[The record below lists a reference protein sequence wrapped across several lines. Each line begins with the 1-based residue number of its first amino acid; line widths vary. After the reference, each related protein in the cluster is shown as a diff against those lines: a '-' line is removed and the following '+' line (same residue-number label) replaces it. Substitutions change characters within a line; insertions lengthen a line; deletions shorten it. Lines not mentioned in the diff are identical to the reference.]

1 MASISSHVQVM
12 VMAGKIRFPFHL
24 RVFLTV
30 LAFCW
35 FLVGVFM
42 ILQYHRE
49 KEFKQQVLDT
59 RLQMHNQRILEDL
72 SKGEEINHIV
82 NRIGTPIENL
92 RISVVDSLGNLIYDN
107 NANLFVAPATNHNNR
122 PEIIDARRKGVGNS
136 VERLSESD
144 DLHYFY
150 SARLGDNGLIVR
162 TAVPYT
168 HTLTDFLKADS
179 TLLWI
184 MAALTFLMSFVAFV
198 SARKISLS
206 ISRLNSFAEKAQKWG
221 NIYDENAFPNDELG
235 NIASNIVHLYY
246 QRDEHY
252 KNSLKNEKDKIR
264 LKKQLTNNINHELK
278 TPVASIMLC
287 LDLLDDHPEMSE
299 DKKQEFMKK
308 IRMNAN
314 RLNSLLKDVATITR
328 LDYGKNLIEKE
339 AVELSGLIKEVV
351 EEERLRTDMTIN
363 VAVPYLQI
371 TGNRSL
377 LETLFRNLI
386 DNAIVYSGGTEINIT
401 ADDNGNFIVSD
412 NGCGIS
418 EEHLPYIFE
427 RFYRVDKG
435 RSRAAGGTGLG
446 LSIVKNAVALH
457 GGQIKVES
465 KNGLTYRFNLKV
477 NKNAT
482 FS

>member
-1 MASISSHVQVM
+1 MGGRI
-12 VMAGKIRFPFHL
+12 KFPFHI
-24 RVFLTV
+24 RVFMTV

-49 KEFKQQVLDT
+49 KEFKQKILNT
-59 RLQMHNQRILEDL
+59 ELQMHNRRIIEDL
-72 SKGEEINHIV
+72 NKNEDIRHIV
-82 NRIGTPIENL
+82 NRIESPMEGL
-92 RISVVDSLGNLIYDN
+92 RVSLIDAEGNLIYDN
-107 NANLFVAPATNHNNR
+107 YEDRFSSPVSNHNDR
-122 PEIIDARRKGVGNS
+122 PEIIEARGKGEGNS
-136 VERLSESD
+136 VERLSASD

-150 SARLGDNGLIVR
+150 SARLGANGLIVR

-184 MAALTFLMSFVAFV
+184 MAALTFLMSFIAFV

-206 ISRLNSFAEKAQKWG
+206 ISRLNHFAEKAQKWE
-221 NIYDENAFPNDELG
+221 NIYDEEAFPNDELG

-252 KNSLKNEKDKIR
+252 KNSLKNEKDKTR

-299 DKKQEFMKK
+299 VKKQDFMKK

-314 RLNSLLKDVATITR
+314 RLNSLLKDVSTITR
-328 LDYGKNLIEKE
+328 LDDGKNLIEKE
-339 AVELSGLIKEVV
+339 NVELSGLIKEIAD
-351 EEERLRTDMTIN
+351 EERLRTDMTIK
-363 VAVPYLQI
+363 VSVPSMQI
-371 TGNRSL
+371 NGNRSL
-377 LETLFRNLI
+377 LETIFRNLI
-386 DNAIVYSGGTEINIT
+386 NNAIAYSGGTEINIT

-446 LSIVKNAVALH
+446 LSIVKNAISLH
-457 GGQIKVES
+457 GGQIKAES
-465 KNGLTYRFNLKV
+465 INGLTYRFNLKV

-482 FS
+482 IY

>member
-1 MASISSHVQVM
+1 M
-12 VMAGKIRFPFHL
+12 
-24 RVFLTV
+24 RVFMTV

-49 KEFKQQVLDT
+49 KEFKQQILET
-59 RLQMHNQRILEDL
+59 ELQMHNRRIIEDL
-72 SKGEEINHIV
+72 NHGEKIENIV
-82 NRIGTPIENL
+82 ERIGFPMESL
-92 RISVVDSLGNLIYDN
+92 RISLIDAEGNLIYDN
-107 NANLFVAPATNHNNR
+107 YEERFSSPASNHNDR
-122 PEIIDARRKGVGNS
+122 PEVIEARKKGEGNS
-136 VERLSESD
+136 VERLSETD

-150 SARLGDNGLIVR
+150 SARLGNNGLIIR

-184 MAALTFLMSFVAFV
+184 MATLTFLMSFLAFI

-206 ISRLNSFAEKAQKWG
+206 ISRLNNFAEKAQKWE
-221 NIYDENAFPNDELG
+221 NIYDEEAFPNDELG

-299 DKKQEFMKK
+299 EQKHEFMKK
-308 IRMNAN
+308 IRMNAG
-314 RLNSLLKDVATITR
+314 RLSSLLKDVATITR
-328 LDYGKNLIEKE
+328 LDDGKNLIEKE
-339 AVELSGLIKEVV
+339 NVELSGLIKEVAD
-351 EEERLRTDMTIN
+351 EERLRTDMKIN
-363 VAVPYLQI
+363 VAVPNLNI
-371 TGNRSL
+371 IGNRSL

-386 DNAIVYSGGTEINIT
+386 DNAIAYSGGTEINIT

-418 EEHLPYIFE
+418 AEHLPYIFE

-435 RSRAAGGTGLG
+435 RSRAVGGTGLG

-457 GGQIKVES
+457 GGQIKAES

-482 FS
+482 IS